1 MGLKQQK
8 DANFNTSMQSSHQNP
23 DPKSQPNDT
32 QKKRQRELTV
42 SKNIRGT
49 DSSFDSD
56 LQNHFLR
63 ERLQRKV
70 YEAERGVCRRR

>member
-8 DANFNTSMQSSHQNP
+8 DANFNTSMQSSRQNP
-23 DPKSQPNDT
+23 DPKSQ
-32 QKKRQRELTV
+32 QKKKKQRELTV